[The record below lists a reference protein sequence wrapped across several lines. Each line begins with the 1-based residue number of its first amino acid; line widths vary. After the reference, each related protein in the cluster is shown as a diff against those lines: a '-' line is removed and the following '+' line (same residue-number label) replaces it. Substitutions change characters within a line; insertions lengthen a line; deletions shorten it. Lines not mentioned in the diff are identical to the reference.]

1 MFNYFNNLRKFTL
14 YEWILF
20 LFPFSQVMGSFFVNA
35 FLIFA
40 SLLFI
45 YEVIKNKFFYK
56 INLGWINIY
65 VVFIFYNFFRGF
77 FAIDSLAAIEN
88 SFAQLRFLFFA
99 LFIYLFIKNK
109 INIKLMISGWTV
121 LILFVCFDSIY
132 QYFFLKDIF
141 GYEIIKGYPTG
152 SIRLTGPFGDEP
164 IVGAFITYTSIPIIF
179 YYTNK
184 LRELS
189 SLKKFLLILVYLFL
203 LLTITLS
210 GERLAF
216 LIFVA
221 STILIFIFYLNF
233 RKIIFFLCLIFLF
246 VLGTYFKNETFRVRT
261 HDLTNIL
268 SNFYDS
274 SYGRLYESSFL
285 LFEKNYIFGTGLKNY
300 RVVCNNQIDPRPHSL
315 YQFCSTHPHNFYL
328 EILTESGL
336 VGFVMFTI
344 GCFYFFKFVRRE
356 INNNS
361 NFKNYSA
368 IAYGNILI
376 LLIYF
381 WPLKTSGSFF
391 TTWNGSFFWFN
402 LGVLLLMTRKQ

>member
-1 MFNYFNNLRKFTL
+1 MFNYYNNLKKFTF

-45 YEVIKNKFFYK
+45 YEVIKNKFFSK
-56 INLGWINIY
+56 INLAWVNIY

-77 FAIDSLAAIEN
+77 FASDSLAAIEN

-141 GYEIIKGYPTG
+141 GYETIKGYPSG
-152 SIRLTGPFGDEP
+152 SIRLTGPFGDEA

-179 YYTNK
+179 YYVNK

-189 SLKKFLLILVYLFL
+189 SLKKSFLILIYLFL
-203 LLTITLS
+203 LLTVTLS
-210 GERLAF
+210 GERMAF

-246 VLGTYFKNETFRVRT
+246 VLGIYFKNETFRVRT
-261 HDLTNIL
+261 NDLTNIL

-300 RVVCNNQIDPRPHSL
+300 RIVCNNQIDPRPHSPH
-315 YQFCSTHPHNFYL
+315 QFCGTHPHNFYL

-336 VGFVMFTI
+336 VGFMIFII
-344 GCFYFFKFVRRE
+344 GCFYFFKFARRE

-376 LLIYF
+376 LLIYV